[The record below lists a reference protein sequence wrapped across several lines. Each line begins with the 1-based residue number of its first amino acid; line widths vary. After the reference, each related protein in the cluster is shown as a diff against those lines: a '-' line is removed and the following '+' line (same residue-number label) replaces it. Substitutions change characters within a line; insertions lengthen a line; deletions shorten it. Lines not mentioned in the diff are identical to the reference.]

1 MNVAFIPVRGGS
13 KSIPLKN
20 IKILN
25 GKPLVYWTVAAACD
39 CDYIDRVYV
48 ATDSDEIKSAVS
60 TFARED
66 KERFRKVYV
75 TGRSEESASDTASTE
90 TAMLEF
96 AKTHEFDS
104 IVLIQATSPMLTG
117 ADLDNGFT
125 VYEGND
131 TDSVLSVVPQKRFM
145 WQIDDE
151 GIATPSNYDV
161 YNRPRRQEFEEYYVE
176 NGAFYITSRKLL
188 LESKN
193 RVSGNIRVALM
204 SEESYYEIDEPED
217 FAVVE
222 ALMHK
227 REERETVESANL
239 EEAESNSVLPE
250 PCENEPQTRCKY
262 KLFLTDCD
270 GCLTDGGMYYSEHGD
285 ELKKFNTK
293 DGVAFGLLRE
303 AGVLTGVITGEDRD
317 LNKRRCEK
325 LKIDVLASGCR
336 DKKSCINRLCDEY
349 NITPDEV
356 VFIGDDLLD
365 IEAIKMVGLGCAPA
379 DASEKAKSVAKYIT
393 KANGGEGVIREVV
406 EMILT
411 EEL

>member
-48 ATDSDEIKSAVS
+48 ATDSDEIKRAISLFSV
-60 TFARED
+60 ED
-66 KERFRKVYV
+66 KERFKKVYV
-75 TGRSEESASDTASTE
+75 IGRSEESASDTASTE
-90 TAMLEF
+90 SAMLEF
-96 AKTHEFDS
+96 ARKYEFES

-117 ADLDNGFT
+117 ADLDNGFM

-151 GIATPSNYDV
+151 GIAAPSNYDIFR
-161 YNRPRRQEFEEYYVE
+161 RPRRQEFEEYYVE
-176 NGAFYITSRKLL
+176 NGAFYITSRELL
-188 LESKN
+188 LKSEN

-204 SEESYYEIDEPED
+204 SEDSYYEIDEPDD
-217 FAVVE
+217 FRVVE
-222 ALMHK
+222 ALMLK
-227 REERETVESANL
+227 REEHLDAEEIVAEEPKEAVKSSA
-239 EEAESNSVLPE
+239 
-250 PCENEPQTRCKY
+250 CKY

-270 GCLTDGGMYYSEHGD
+270 GCLTDGGMYYSENGD

-303 AGVLTGVITGEDRD
+303 AGVLTGVITGEDVK
-317 LNKRRCEK
+317 LNRRRCEK
-325 LKIDVLASGCR
+325 LKIDILAPGCR
-336 DKKSCINRLCDEY
+336 DKKACIEKLCDEY
-349 NITPDEV
+349 GISLEEV

-365 IEAIKMVGLGCAPA
+365 VEAIKMVGLGCCPA
-379 DASEKAKSVAKYIT
+379 DAGQQAKSVAKYIT
-393 KANGGEGVIREVV
+393 KAKGGEGVIREVV
-406 EMILT
+406 EMILSDGQ
-411 EEL
+411 EEE

>member
-20 IKILN
+20 IKDLN
-25 GKPLVYWTVAAACD
+25 GRPLVYWTVAAACD
-39 CDYIDRVYV
+39 CAYIDRVYV
-48 ATDSDEIKSAVS
+48 ATDSEEIKLSIVS
-60 TFARED
+60 IAKED
-66 KERFRKVYV
+66 KERFKKVYV
-75 TGRSEESASDTASTE
+75 IGRSKESATDTASTE
-90 TAMLEF
+90 SAMIEF
-96 AKTHEFDS
+96 AKNHDFDN

-117 ADLDNGFT
+117 ADLDNGFM

-131 TDSVLSVVPQKRFM
+131 TDSVLSVVPQKRFI

-176 NGAFYITSRKLL
+176 NGAFYITSKKLL

-204 SEESYYEIDEPED
+204 PEETYYEIDEPAD
-217 FAVVE
+217 FAVVQ
-222 ALMHK
+222 ALMNNRDNQDENADESSNEVK
-227 REERETVESANL
+227 TSEENTVAS
-239 EEAESNSVLPE
+239 S
-250 PCENEPQTRCKY
+250 CKY
-262 KLFLTDCD
+262 KMFLTDCD

-303 AGVLTGVITGEDRD
+303 AGIITGVITGEDVK

-336 DKKSCINRLCDEY
+336 DKKSCVYRLCEEY
-349 NITPDEV
+349 GVSLEEV
-356 VFIGDDLLD
+356 VYVGDDLLD
-365 IEAIKMVGLGCAPA
+365 VEAIKTVGLGCCPA
-379 DASEKAKSVAKYIT
+379 DASNAAMSAAKYVAHS
-393 KANGGEGVIREVV
+393 KGGDGVIREIV
-406 EMILT
+406 EMILS
-411 EEL
+411 EGE

>member
-193 RVSGNIRVALM
+193 RVSGKIRVALM

-222 ALMHK
+222 ALMLK
-227 REERETVESANL
+227 REEREKM
-239 EEAESNSVLPE
+239 EEAGADVDNSAADKSDN
-250 PCENEPQTRCKY
+250 ENESSAQCKY

-293 DGVAFGLLRE
+293 DGVAFRLLRE
-303 AGVLTGVITGEDRD
+303 AGVLTGVITGEDRE

-336 DKKSCINRLCDEY
+336 DKKSCIERLCDEY
-349 NITPDEV
+349 NITPEEV

-365 IEAIKMVGLGCAPA
+365 IEAIKMVGLGCCPA

>member
-20 IKILN
+20 IKLLN

-48 ATDSDEIKSAVS
+48 ATDSDEIKKAVS
-60 TFARED
+60 VFARED
-66 KERFRKVYV
+66 KERFKKVYV
-75 TGRSEESASDTASTE
+75 IGRSDESASDTASTE
-90 TAMLEF
+90 SAMLEF

-151 GIATPSNYDV
+151 GIAAPSNYDV

-188 LESKN
+188 LESNN
-193 RVSGNIRVALM
+193 RVSGKIRVALM

-222 ALMHK
+222 ALMLK
-227 REERETVESANL
+227 REEREKM
-239 EEAESNSVLPE
+239 EEAGADVDNSASDKSDN
-250 PCENEPQTRCKY
+250 ENESSAQCKY

-293 DGVAFGLLRE
+293 DGVAFRLLRE
-303 AGVLTGVITGEDRD
+303 AGVLTGVITGEDRE

-349 NITPDEV
+349 NITPEEV

-365 IEAIKMVGLGCAPA
+365 IEAIKMVGLGCCPA